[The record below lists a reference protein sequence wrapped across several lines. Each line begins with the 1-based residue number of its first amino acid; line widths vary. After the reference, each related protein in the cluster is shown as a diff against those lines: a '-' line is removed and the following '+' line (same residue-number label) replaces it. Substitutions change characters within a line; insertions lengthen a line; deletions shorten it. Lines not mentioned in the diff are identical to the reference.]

1 MKRPR
6 EVADTSMFDQIL
18 NETPQADKN
27 FIANSLN
34 IAHQIISV
42 MEQKGLRQKD
52 LAAGLGK
59 TEAEISRWLSG
70 THNFTIKTISKIQA
84 ILGEQ
89 IITTPKVVGESI
101 TDMFSTVL
109 DQVFISSKDK
119 KTRVAFSELDT
130 KRYTY
135 SIRVKVARAIPLPT
149 NFEGLRLSS
158 TDNRLTGTYS

>member
-6 EVADTSMFDQIL
+6 EVADSSMFDQIL

-27 FIANSLN
+27 FIINSLN
-34 IAHQIISV
+34 IAHQIITV
-42 MEQKGLRQKD
+42 MERKGLRQKD

-109 DQVFISSKDK
+109 DKVFVSLKDK
-119 KTRVAFSELDT
+119 KPKVTFSLMDT
-130 KRYTY
+130 ERYLY
-135 SIRVKVARAIPLPT
+135 STSMKAGRTIPLPT
-149 NFEGLRLSS
+149 NFEVLRLSS
-158 TDNRLTGTYS
+158 TDNPLTGTYS